1 MSPSAI
7 SSAQRPR
14 GMALRAAGRAWNPC
28 RVLGTLALLL
38 LAGPLLAADSFYMG
52 LLRRGSDAYN
62 RRDYPEAVRLLRVA
76 CFGFLEEPELLAD
89 GLTRLALAQLEV
101 GDEEA
106 FRESFQRIQ
115 EIEARFGAY
124 TKATM
129 APEQRQ
135 GFERTVLRL
144 VPRATIQADP
154 TFSRLLP
161 KPEDMLANLPAK
173 QRRAELES
181 LFRKDPNEVRWP
193 MMLAELEHRE
203 SRFAQ
208 AVKAADAAL
217 KVAPEKPEAVR
228 LRGLALAADE
238 RWALALPDL
247 QGLPAN
253 LKDPQVLEATLR
265 CLVGL
270 ERWTDAVAFAEGLPA
285 SVAAVPSV
293 TRLARQAGEEQ
304 RKEQQRAARKAT
316 RPAPTPTAPPVAPE
330 AASPR
335 TTPAP
340 AASLVVAPPPSPA
353 KASPTRPPA
362 RSPRATTAQATPVPT
377 RQEASLTPAD
387 AASLEQA
394 QALVRSNELVKAYGL
409 ASQVAEANPQVAE
422 AQRVAGEMAY
432 RIARW
437 PDTVRYFRR
446 AGGVPDGQPQRQFYF
461 AVGLMETGDKAAAA
475 QELQRCVATLERT
488 PFVDE
493 VVRKILGP

>member
-1 MSPSAI
+1 MSLSAPSR
-7 SSAQRPR
+7 SDCLR
-14 GMALRAAGRAWNPC
+14 GVALPAARRAWAPY
-28 RVLGTLALLL
+28 RLLGTMVLLL
-38 LAGPLLAADSFYMG
+38 LAGPVLAADSFYMG

-124 TKATM
+124 SKATM

-135 GFERTVLRL
+135 AFERTVLRL
-144 VPRATIQADP
+144 VPRATLQADP
-154 TFSRLLP
+154 AFSRLVP
-161 KPEDMLANLPAK
+161 KPEDVLANLPTK
-173 QRRAELES
+173 QRRAELEA
-181 LFRKDPNEVRWP
+181 LFRKDPTEVRWP
-193 MMLAELEHRE
+193 MMLAELEQRE
-203 SRFAQ
+203 NRFAQ
-208 AVKAADAAL
+208 AAKAADAAL
-217 KVAPEKPEAVR
+217 KVEPEKAEAVR
-228 LRGLALAADE
+228 LRGLALASDE
-238 RWALALPDL
+238 HWVLALPDL

-270 ERWTDAVAFAEGLPA
+270 ERWADAVAFAESLPA

-293 TRLARQAGEEQ
+293 GRLAGKAAEEQ

-316 RPAPTPTAPPVAPE
+316 RPAPTPTSPPASAQ

-335 TTPAP
+335 VTPVP
-340 AASLVVAPPPSPA
+340 ATSLAEAPPPPNPVRS
-353 KASPTRPPA
+353 SPTHPPA
-362 RSPRATTAQATPVPT
+362 RSPRALATAAPT
-377 RQEASLTPAD
+377 RQEATLSPAD
-387 AASLEQA
+387 AATLDQA
-394 QALVRSNELVKAYGL
+394 QALVRGNELVKAYGL

-437 PDTVRYFRR
+437 PDTVRFFRR

-461 AVGLMETGDKAAAA
+461 AVGLLETGDKAAAA

-493 VVRKILGP
+493 VVSRILGP